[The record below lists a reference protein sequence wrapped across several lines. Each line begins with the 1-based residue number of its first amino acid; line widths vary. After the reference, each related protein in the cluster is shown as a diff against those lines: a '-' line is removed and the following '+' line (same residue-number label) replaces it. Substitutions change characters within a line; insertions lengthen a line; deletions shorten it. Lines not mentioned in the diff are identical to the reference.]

1 VNFFSVGRPHFHHFA
16 GEIANFDQYITRLRF
31 EAGASMAVRLLRG
44 QNMETMDCFY
54 NELAAAL
61 QFPLYFGRNWNAL
74 KECLLDLDWMPSDG
88 YLLAFSD
95 ASSVLKGTEEGDTE
109 AFWALLSR
117 ISDEW
122 AAGASLGGGLQR
134 KPTPFRVVL
143 HSNVVDTDQFLSR
156 VEAAVGEPVFRI
168 APGGE

>member
-1 VNFFSVGRPHFHHFA
+1 MNFFSVGRPHFHHFA
-16 GEIANFDQYITRLRF
+16 GEIANLDRYITRLRF
-31 EAGASMAVRLLRG
+31 ETGASMAVRLLRG

-54 NELAAAL
+54 DELAAAL

-122 AAGASLGGGLQR
+122 AAGASLGGGLER
-134 KPTPFRVVL
+134 KPTPFHVVL
-143 HSNVVDTDQFLSR
+143 HTEVAESDHFLHQVEVAIGDTVPRLQ
-156 VEAAVGEPVFRI
+156 
-168 APGGE
+168 AP